1 MAIKKADRARQFM
14 PFAALTGYYEV
25 IKQREK
31 IIEPRKE
38 LSEDEA
44 EILSNKLGSVQK
56 GMLITLTYYKE
67 DCYETLTGL
76 VSNIDTIYRTITIF
90 KTKIAIDD
98 VYDIEIKY
106 YDESCAE

>member
-44 EILSNKLGSVQK
+44 EMLSDKLNKVQK

-67 DCYETLTGL
+67 DCYDTITGL
-76 VSNIDTIYRTITIF
+76 VSNIDPVYRTITIV

-98 VYDIEIKY
+98 VCDIRIET
-106 YDESCAE
+106 DRMSSD

>member
-44 EILSNKLGSVQK
+44 EILSSKLSKIQK
-56 GMLITLTYYKE
+56 GMLVTLTYYKE
-67 DCYETLTGL
+67 DCYEILTGL
-76 VSNIDTIYRTITIF
+76 VSNIDSIYRTITIV

-98 VYDIEIKY
+98 VCDIRI
-106 YDESCAE
+106 ESDRMSSE

>member
-1 MAIKKADRARQFM
+1 MSDRARQFM

-44 EILSNKLGSVQK
+44 EVLSDRLNKVQK
-56 GMLITLTYYKE
+56 GMLITLTYYNE

-76 VSNIDTIYRTITIF
+76 VSNIDPVYRTITIV

-98 VYDIEIKY
+98 VVGIRIES
-106 YDESCAE
+106 DQTSSD

>member
-38 LSEDEA
+38 LFEDEA
-44 EILSNKLGSVQK
+44 EILSDKLNKIQQ
-56 GMLITLTYYKE
+56 GMLVTLIYYKE

-76 VSNIDTIYRTITIF
+76 VSNIDPVYRTITIV
-90 KTKIAIDD
+90 KNKIAIDD
-98 VYDIEIKY
+98 VYDIRI
-106 YDESCAE
+106 ESDQ

>member
-44 EILSNKLGSVQK
+44 EILSDKLNKVQK

-67 DCYETLTGL
+67 DCYEILTGL
-76 VSNIDTIYRTITIF
+76 VSNIDSIYRTITIV

-98 VYDIEIKY
+98 VCDIRI
-106 YDESCAE
+106 ESDQTSSD

>member
-14 PFAALTGYYEV
+14 PFATLTGYYEV

-56 GMLITLTYYKE
+56 GMLITLIYYKE

-76 VSNIDTIYRTITIF
+76 VSNIDPVYRTITIV

-98 VYDIEIKY
+98 VVDVEIKL
-106 YDESCAE
+106 DFM

>member
-44 EILSNKLGSVQK
+44 EILSDKLNKVQK
-56 GMLITLTYYKE
+56 GMLITLTYYNE

-76 VSNIDTIYRTITIF
+76 VSDFDPIYRTITIV

-98 VYDIEIKY
+98 IYDIKIELSS
-106 YDESCAE
+106 D

>member
-44 EILSNKLGSVQK
+44 EILSDKLNKVQK
-56 GMLITLTYYKE
+56 GMPITLTYYKE
-67 DCYETLTGL
+67 DCYEILTGL
-76 VSNIDTIYRTITIF
+76 VSNIDPIYRTITIV

-98 VYDIEIKY
+98 IYDIKIELSS
-106 YDESCAE
+106 D

>member
-25 IKQREK
+25 IKQREN
-31 IIEPRKE
+31 IIEPRKD

-44 EILSNKLGSVQK
+44 EILSSKLGNIQK

-76 VSNIDTIYRTITIF
+76 VSNIDSIYRTITIV
-90 KTKIAIDD
+90 KTKIVIDD
-98 VYDIEIKY
+98 VYDIRT
-106 YDESCAE
+106 ESDRMSSD

>member
-44 EILSNKLGSVQK
+44 EILSSKLGSVQK
-56 GMLITLTYYKE
+56 GMLQTHNYKF
-67 DCYETLTGL
+67 
-76 VSNIDTIYRTITIF
+76 IF
-90 KTKIAIDD
+90 CKDNL
-98 VYDIEIKY
+98 IEKH
-106 YDESCAE
+106 

>member
-1 MAIKKADRARQFM
+1 DRARQFM

-31 IIEPRKE
+31 IVEPRKE

-44 EILSNKLGSVQK
+44 EILSSKLNKIQK
-56 GMLITLTYYKE
+56 GMLVTLTYYKE
-67 DCYETLTGL
+67 ECYETLTGL
-76 VSNIDTIYRTITIF
+76 VSNIDSIYRTITIV

-98 VYDIEIKY
+98 IYDIEIKL
-106 YDESCAE
+106 DFM

>member
-38 LSEDEA
+38 LSEDET
-44 EILSNKLGSVQK
+44 EILSSKLGKIRK

-67 DCYETLTGL
+67 DCYKTLTGL
-76 VSNIDTIYRTITIF
+76 FSNIDPIYRTITIV

-98 VYDIEIKY
+98 IYDIKI
-106 YDESCAE
+106 ESDLMSSD

>member
-44 EILSNKLGSVQK
+44 EILSDKLNKVQK
-56 GMLITLTYYKE
+56 GMLITLTYYNE

-76 VSNIDTIYRTITIF
+76 VSDFDPIYRTITIV

-98 VYDIEIKY
+98 IYEIKI
-106 YDESCAE
+106 ESDKSSSD

>member
-38 LSEDEA
+38 ISEDEA
-44 EILSNKLGSVQK
+44 EMLSDKLNKIQK
-56 GMLITLTYYKE
+56 GMLITITYYKE

-76 VSNIDTIYRTITIF
+76 VSNIDPIYRTITIV

-98 VYDIEIKY
+98 VCDIRIET
-106 YDESCAE
+106 DRMSSD

>member
-44 EILSNKLGSVQK
+44 EILSNKLGNIHK
-56 GMLITLTYYKE
+56 GMLLTLTYYKE

-76 VSNIDTIYRTITIF
+76 ASNIDPIYRTITIV

-98 VYDIEIKY
+98 VCDIRI
-106 YDESCAE
+106 ESNRMSSD

>member
-1 MAIKKADRARQFM
+1 M

-44 EILSNKLGSVQK
+44 EILSDKLNKVQK

-76 VSNIDTIYRTITIF
+76 VSNIDPVYRTITIV

-98 VYDIEIKY
+98 VVDVEIKL
-106 YDESCAE
+106 DFM

>member
-1 MAIKKADRARQFM
+1 MGIKKADRARQFM

-31 IIEPRKE
+31 IVEPRKE
-38 LSEDEA
+38 LSDDEA
-44 EILSNKLGSVQK
+44 EILSDKLNKIQK
-56 GMLITLTYYKE
+56 GMLITLTYYNE

-76 VSNIDTIYRTITIF
+76 VSNIDTVYRTITIV

-98 VYDIEIKY
+98 VVDIEIK
-106 YDESCAE
+106 

>member
-44 EILSNKLGSVQK
+44 EILSDKLNKVQK

-67 DCYETLTGL
+67 DCCEMLTGL
-76 VSNIDTIYRTITIF
+76 VSNIDPIYRTITIV

-98 VYDIEIKY
+98 VCDIRI
-106 YDESCAE
+106 ESDQTSSD

>member
-1 MAIKKADRARQFM
+1 M

-44 EILSNKLGSVQK
+44 EILSDKLGNIQK

-67 DCYETLTGL
+67 ECYETLTGL
-76 VSNIDTIYRTITIF
+76 VSNIDPIYRTITIV

-98 VYDIEIKY
+98 VSDIRI
-106 YDESCAE
+106 ESDLTSSD

>member
-31 IIEPRKE
+31 IVEPRKE

-44 EILSNKLGSVQK
+44 EILSSKLGNIQK
-56 GMLITLTYYKE
+56 GVLITLTYYKE
-67 DCYETLTGL
+67 DCYDTITGL
-76 VSNIDTIYRTITIF
+76 VSNIDPIYRTITIV

-98 VYDIEIKY
+98 VYDIRT
-106 YDESCAE
+106 ESDRMSSD

>member
-1 MAIKKADRARQFM
+1 M

-44 EILSNKLGSVQK
+44 EILSDKLNKIQK
-56 GMLITLTYYKE
+56 GMLITITYYKE
-67 DCYETLTGL
+67 DCYDTITGL
-76 VSNIDTIYRTITIF
+76 VSNIDPIYRSITIV

-98 VYDIEIKY
+98 VCDIRI
-106 YDESCAE
+106 ESDQTSSD

>member
-44 EILSNKLGSVQK
+44 EILSSKLSKIQK
-56 GMLITLTYYKE
+56 GMLVTLTYYKE

-76 VSNIDTIYRTITIF
+76 VSNIDSIYRTITIV

-98 VYDIEIKY
+98 IYDIEIKL
-106 YDESCAE
+106 DFM

>member
-44 EILSNKLGSVQK
+44 EILSDKLSKVQK
-56 GMLITLTYYKE
+56 GMLITLTYYNE

-76 VSNIDTIYRTITIF
+76 VSDFDPIYRTITIV

-98 VYDIEIKY
+98 IYEIKI
-106 YDESCAE
+106 ESDKSSSD

>member
-44 EILSNKLGSVQK
+44 EILSDKLNKIQQ
-56 GMLITLTYYKE
+56 GMLVTLIYYKE

-76 VSNIDTIYRTITIF
+76 VSNIDPVYRTITIV
-90 KTKIAIDD
+90 KNKIAIDD
-98 VYDIEIKY
+98 VYDIRI
-106 YDESCAE
+106 ESDHMSSD

>member
-31 IIEPRKE
+31 IVEPRKE
-38 LSEDEA
+38 LFEDEA
-44 EILSNKLGSVQK
+44 EILSDKLNKVQK

-76 VSNIDTIYRTITIF
+76 VSNIDPVYRTITIV

-98 VYDIEIKY
+98 VVDVEIKL
-106 YDESCAE
+106 DFM

>member
-44 EILSNKLGSVQK
+44 EMLSDKLNKVQK

-67 DCYETLTGL
+67 DCYEILTGL
-76 VSNIDTIYRTITIF
+76 VSNIDSIYRTITIV

-98 VYDIEIKY
+98 VVDVEIK
-106 YDESCAE
+106 

>member
-44 EILSNKLGSVQK
+44 EVLSSKLSKIQK
-56 GMLITLTYYKE
+56 GMLITLIYYKE

-76 VSNIDTIYRTITIF
+76 VSNIDPVYRTITIV
-90 KTKIAIDD
+90 KNKIAIDD
-98 VYDIEIKY
+98 VYDIRI
-106 YDESCAE
+106 ESDKTSSE

>member
-1 MAIKKADRARQFM
+1 M

-44 EILSNKLGSVQK
+44 EILSSKLSKIQK
-56 GMLITLTYYKE
+56 GMLVTLTYYKE

-76 VSNIDTIYRTITIF
+76 VSNIDSIYRTITIV

-98 VYDIEIKY
+98 IYDIEIKL
-106 YDESCAE
+106 DFM

>member
-1 MAIKKADRARQFM
+1 MSDRARQFM

-31 IIEPRKE
+31 IIQPRKE

-44 EILSNKLGSVQK
+44 EVLSDRLNKVQK
-56 GMLITLTYYKE
+56 GMLITLTYYNE

-76 VSNIDTIYRTITIF
+76 VSNIDPVYRTITIV

-98 VYDIEIKY
+98 VVGIRIES
-106 YDESCAE
+106 DQTSSD

>member
-44 EILSNKLGSVQK
+44 EILSDKLNKIQK
-56 GMLITLTYYKE
+56 GMLITITYYKE
-67 DCYETLTGL
+67 DCYDTITGL
-76 VSNIDTIYRTITIF
+76 VSNIDPIYRSITIV

-98 VYDIEIKY
+98 VCDIRI
-106 YDESCAE
+106 ESDQTSSD

>member
-44 EILSNKLGSVQK
+44 EILSDKLNKIQK
-56 GMLITLTYYKE
+56 GMLITITYYNE

-76 VSNIDTIYRTITIF
+76 VSNIDSIYRTITIV

-98 VYDIEIKY
+98 IYDIEIKL
-106 YDESCAE
+106 DFM

>member
-38 LSEDEA
+38 RR
-44 EILSNKLGSVQK
+44 NKVRLYV
-56 GMLITLTYYKE
+56 
-67 DCYETLTGL
+67 
-76 VSNIDTIYRTITIF
+76 
-90 KTKIAIDD
+90 KI
-98 VYDIEIKY
+98 
-106 YDESCAE
+106 S

>member
-38 LSEDEA
+38 LSEDEV
-44 EILSNKLGSVQK
+44 EILSSKLGKIQK

-76 VSNIDTIYRTITIF
+76 VSNIDPIYRMITIV

-98 VYDIEIKY
+98 VYDVRIESNLTVS
-106 YDESCAE
+106 D

>member
-14 PFAALTGYYEV
+14 QFAALTGYYEV

-38 LSEDEA
+38 LSDDEA
-44 EILSNKLGSVQK
+44 EVLSDKLSKIKK

-67 DCYETLTGL
+67 DCYEILTGL
-76 VSNIDTIYRTITIF
+76 VSNIDPIYRTITIV
-90 KTKIAIDD
+90 KTKIAFDD
-98 VYDIEIKY
+98 VVDIEIK
-106 YDESCAE
+106 

>member
-31 IIEPRKE
+31 IVEPRKE

-44 EILSNKLGSVQK
+44 ETLSDKLNKVQK
-56 GMLITLTYYKE
+56 GTLITLTYYKE
-67 DCYETLTGL
+67 DCYEILTGL
-76 VSNIDTIYRTITIF
+76 VSDINPIYRTVTIV

-98 VYDIEIKY
+98 VVDVRL
-106 YDESCAE
+106 

>member
-44 EILSNKLGSVQK
+44 EILSSKLGNIQK

-76 VSNIDTIYRTITIF
+76 VSNIDPVYRTITIV
-90 KTKIAIDD
+90 KNKIAIDD
-98 VYDIEIKY
+98 VCDIRI
-106 YDESCAE
+106 ESDKTSSD

>member
-44 EILSNKLGSVQK
+44 EILSSKLGNIQK

-76 VSNIDTIYRTITIF
+76 VSNIDPVYRTIKIV
-90 KTKIAIDD
+90 KNKIAIDD
-98 VYDIEIKY
+98 VYDIRIEA
-106 YDESCAE
+106 DHMSSD